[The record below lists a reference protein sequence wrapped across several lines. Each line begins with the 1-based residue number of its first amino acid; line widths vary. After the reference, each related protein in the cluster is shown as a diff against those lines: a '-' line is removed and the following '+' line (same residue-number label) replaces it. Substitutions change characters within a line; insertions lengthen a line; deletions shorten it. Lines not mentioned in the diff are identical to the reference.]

1 MFFKE
6 MLPLGSIISF
16 NFIINFYL
24 VNSAKYTVSLPRSVL
39 KPLMQV
45 YYVPYDDEVDFFE
58 DDTKTRNRRA
68 SNSAAPVLKNVE
80 HEFEEEYKDIGH
92 SAVMKCEAKGTPTPN
107 ITWYKDNITPVKR
120 TDRGGVLPVTYDV
133 WSILLH
139 DLVAE
144 DSGNYTCRI
153 CNPLGCTEHVHRLII
168 TGYPKLFP
176 SIRKGYPGNTTVVI
190 RDSVVWAC
198 PTVNLTEYSVK
209 WAKLISG
216 SGRNATQELLTQED
230 KYTISDNTLTIR
242 NATETDEG
250 WYLCITNN
258 SIGTDQATGY
268 LKVTVLGKPSNGGA
282 GNKKKSISKW
292 LIAIL
297 STLLI
302 VSFIVVVVILLK
314 FKRERLLKRHAVETA
329 REVMFEQWMKVVS
342 IERERSNGYT
352 PEGTLQIPKV
362 RIEKQRVSDIM
373 DRYPDYDILNGSE
386 YIMFPPDN
394 KWQIDRQC
402 LTLGKVL
409 GEGEFGKVVQAKYR
423 GASES
428 NFPSTVAVK
437 MLKEGHSDADMISFV
452 SEVEIMKMIGKHE
465 NIINLLGC
473 CTKGGPL
480 YAVVEYAANGCLRD
494 YLKTHK
500 PNTDNGPSGDQM
512 PLKHHELVQFTLQ
525 VARGMDYL
533 ASRGCIH
540 RDLAARNVL
549 VSDSR
554 VLKVADFGLA
564 RDVRD
569 SDYYRKRTAGKLPVR
584 WLAPESL
591 CHNYYTT
598 KSDVWS
604 FGVLTW
610 EIMTYGETPYAK
622 IPVHFLYNYLRQG
635 KRMQRPDNC
644 SENMYQ
650 LIQHCC
656 SFNPDDRP
664 SFSELKE
671 KLEVTVASIEHL

>member
-1 MFFKE
+1 
-6 MLPLGSIISF
+6 MLPFVSIISL
-16 NFIINFYL
+16 NFIIHLYL
-24 VNSAKYTVSLPRSVL
+24 VNSAKYTVSPLRSVL
-39 KPLMQV
+39 ETLMEV
-45 YYVPYDDEVDFFE
+45 YYVPYDEVELFE
-58 DDTKTRNRRA
+58 NYTKTRNRRA

-92 SAVMKCEAKGTPTPN
+92 SVVMKCVPTGTPTPN
-107 ITWYKDNITPVKR
+107 ITWYKDNMTPVKR
-120 TDRGGVLPVTYDV
+120 TDRGRVLPVTYDV
-133 WSILLH
+133 WSIILN
-139 DLVAE
+139 DLVTE

-153 CNPLGCTEHVHRLII
+153 CNPLGCTEHVRRLII

-176 SIRKGYPGNTTVVI
+176 SIRKGYPGNTRVLI
-190 RDSVVWAC
+190 SDSVVLSC
-198 PTVNLTEYSVK
+198 PTVNLTDYSVK
-209 WAKLISG
+209 WEKVISG
-216 SGRNATQELLTQED
+216 FGRNATQELLTQED
-230 KYTISDNTLTIR
+230 KYTVSDNTLTIR
-242 NATETDEG
+242 NATEMDEG
-250 WYLCITNN
+250 WYLCTTNN

-268 LKVTVLGKPSNGGA
+268 LTVGVLGRPSN
-282 GNKKKSISKW
+282 
-292 LIAIL
+292 
-297 STLLI
+297 
-302 VSFIVVVVILLK
+302 
-314 FKRERLLKRHAVETA
+314 
-329 REVMFEQWMKVVS
+329 
-342 IERERSNGYT
+342 
-352 PEGTLQIPKV
+352 
-362 RIEKQRVSDIM
+362 
-373 DRYPDYDILNGSE
+373 
-386 YIMFPPDN
+386 
-394 KWQIDRQC
+394 
-402 LTLGKVL
+402 
-409 GEGEFGKVVQAKYR
+409 
-423 GASES
+423 
-428 NFPSTVAVK
+428 
-437 MLKEGHSDADMISFV
+437 EGHSDADMISFV

-473 CTKGGPL
+473 CTKSGPL
-480 YAVVEYAANGCLRD
+480 YAVVEYVANGCLRD
-494 YLKTHK
+494 YLKKHK
-500 PNTDNGPSGDQM
+500 PNTVNDPSGDQM

-549 VSDSR
+549 VSGSR

-584 WLAPESL
+584 WMAPESL
-591 CHNYYTT
+591 CHNYYNT

-622 IPVHFLYNYLRQG
+622 IPMHFLYNYLRQG

-664 SFSELKE
+664 SFTELKE
-671 KLEVTVASIEHL
+671 KLEVMVASIEHL

>member
-1 MFFKE
+1 MVFKE
-6 MLPLGSIISF
+6 MLPFVSVISL
-16 NFIINFYL
+16 NFIIHLYL
-24 VNSAKYTVSLPRSVL
+24 VNSAKYTFSLPRSEL
-39 KPLMQV
+39 EPLMEV
-45 YYVPYDDEVDFFE
+45 YYVPYDEVEFYEND
-58 DDTKTRNRRA
+58 KKMRNRRA
-68 SNSAAPVLKNVE
+68 SNSATPVLKNVG

-92 SAVMKCEAKGTPTPN
+92 SAIMTCEPKGTPTPN
-107 ITWYKDNITPVKR
+107 ITWYKDNVTPVR
-120 TDRGGVLPVTYDV
+120 RIHRGGVLPVTYDV
-133 WSILLH
+133 WSILLN
-139 DLVAE
+139 DLVTE

-153 CNPLGCTEHVHRLII
+153 CNPLGCTEQVHRLII

-190 RDSVVWAC
+190 SDSVVLSC
-198 PTVNLTEYSVK
+198 PTVNLTNYSVK

-216 SGRNATQELLTQED
+216 FGRNATQELLPHEN

-242 NATETDEG
+242 NATSTDEDG
-250 WYLCITNN
+250 PEN
-258 SIGTDQATGY
+258 
-268 LKVTVLGKPSNGGA
+268 KGKGR
-282 GNKKKSISKW
+282 SISKW
-292 LIAIL
+292 LTAIL

-302 VSFIVVVVILLK
+302 VSFIVVLVVLLK

-352 PEGTLQIPKV
+352 PEGTLQMPNV
-362 RIEKQRVSDIM
+362 RIEKQRASDII
-373 DRYPDYDILNGSE
+373 RRFPDYDILNASE
-386 YIMFPPDN
+386 YMFPPDN
-394 KWQIDRQC
+394 KWEIDRLC
-402 LTLGKVL
+402 LAMGKVL
-409 GEGEFGKVVQAKYR
+409 GEGEFGKVVQATYR
-423 GASES
+423 GTSQN
-428 NFPSTVAVK
+428 NFPTTVAVK

-494 YLKTHK
+494 YLKKNK
-500 PNTDNGPSGDQM
+500 PKNDNDPSEDQI
-512 PLKHHELVQFTLQ
+512 PLKHQELVQFALQ
-525 VARGMDYL
+525 VAKGMEYL

-549 VSDSR
+549 VSGAR

-584 WLAPESL
+584 WMAPESL

-610 EIMTYGETPYAK
+610 EIMAYGETPYAK

-644 SENMYQ
+644 SEKMYQ

-671 KLEVTVASIEHL
+671 KLEVIVASIDHLL